1 VTQGHCDVPSLH
13 HRSLTPAYGAAML
26 HSGDLRRPR
35 YRQDLQVG
43 ARPPHGSVRSLH
55 GRSDPAKTLSLEG
68 KEVNDT

>member
-1 VTQGHCDVPSLH
+1 
-13 HRSLTPAYGAAML
+13 ML

>member
-1 VTQGHCDVPSLH
+1 
-13 HRSLTPAYGAAML
+13 ML

-55 GRSDPAKTLSLEG
+55 GRSDTAEAIEARISVKRASLRGLACPAARPTQP
-68 KEVNDT
+68 